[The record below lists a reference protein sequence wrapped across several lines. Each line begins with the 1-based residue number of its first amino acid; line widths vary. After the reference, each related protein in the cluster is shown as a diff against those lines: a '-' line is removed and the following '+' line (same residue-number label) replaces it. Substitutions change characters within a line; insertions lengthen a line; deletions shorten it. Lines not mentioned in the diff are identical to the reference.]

1 MKIRTLKKYDYEQY
15 LSLINSFRETNFS
28 KIIFEEFYDKINA
41 NSEIYVIEEDG
52 IIIGSGTIYYE
63 YKFIRSISKVAHI
76 EDIIIAEKYRGNN
89 YGTVLLIDHLI
100 NVSQNNN
107 CYKIILNCSDNLEK
121 FYAKYG
127 LIKNGI
133 SMSLYFN

>member
-15 LSLINSFRETNFS
+15 LPLINSFRETNFS
-28 KIIFEEFYDKINA
+28 KVIFEEFYDKISA

-52 IIIGSGTIYYE
+52 IIIGSGTILYE
-63 YKFIRSISKVAHI
+63 YKFIRNISKVAHI
-76 EDIIIAEKYRGNN
+76 EDIIIAEKYRGKN
-89 YGTVLLIDHLI
+89 YGALLIDHLI

-121 FYAKYG
+121 FYAKSG

-133 SMSLYFN
+133 SMSLYFD

>member
-15 LSLINSFRETNFS
+15 LPLINSFRETNFS
-28 KIIFEEFYDKINA
+28 KIIFEEFYDKISA

-63 YKFIRSISKVAHI
+63 YKFIRNISKVAHI
-76 EDIIIAEKYRGNN
+76 EDIIIAEKYRGKN
-89 YGTVLLIDHLI
+89 YGTVLIDHLI

-121 FYAKYG
+121 FYAKSG